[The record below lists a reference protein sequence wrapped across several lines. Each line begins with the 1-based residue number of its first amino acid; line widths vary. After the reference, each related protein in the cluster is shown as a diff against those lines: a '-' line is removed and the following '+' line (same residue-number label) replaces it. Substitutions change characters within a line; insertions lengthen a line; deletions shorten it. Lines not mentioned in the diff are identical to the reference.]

1 MESNN
6 HMDTDSVPTPP
17 TPPPGEAERK
27 SHRVRW
33 HGFLRALA
41 EEIDITA
48 GAAARDALL
57 RNVGLRMA
65 RLMPLPITESL
76 DGLTIEANDIL
87 SAIGWGSV
95 SVTVS
100 EADRCLVITHRGLPR
115 LGAAG
120 DPPGAWLSALL
131 EGLYE
136 GWMGQQPGSA
146 PGLTAR
152 RQPIQ
157 SADEIVLRYGRN

>member
-1 MESNN
+1 
-6 HMDTDSVPTPP
+6 MDTDSVPTMPAS
-17 TPPPGEAERK
+17 PGETERGK
-27 SHRVRW
+27 FHRVRW
-33 HGFLRALA
+33 NGFLRALA
-41 EEIDITA
+41 EEIDNSA
-48 GAAARDALL
+48 GAAARDGLL

-87 SAIGWGSV
+87 GAIGWGSA

-100 EADRCLVITHRGLPR
+100 EADRCLMIVHRGLPR

-120 DPPGAWLSALL
+120 NPPGAWLSALL

-136 GWMGQQPGSA
+136 GWLGQQPGST

-157 SADEIVLRYGRN
+157 SANEIVLRYGRN